1 MAGSQSRRKMIQSAA
16 VLMQQHGVEATSFR
30 QVLEHS
36 GAPRGSIYFHFPDG
50 KAQLVTEAT
59 RYAGEFIAAGLVT
72 ALEQDDL
79 ATALDTFVAT
89 WRSILEQSDFAAG
102 CPVVAAA
109 LEGARMADA
118 VDVAGA
124 AFTSWERQISD
135 VLERR
140 GVDPDR
146 AASLA
151 TISIAAIEGAVVL
164 GRAQRSSTPLTR
176 VTAELRHLI
185 ATVDGAA

>member
-1 MAGSQSRRKMIQSAA
+1 MIQSAA

-30 QVLEHS
+30 RVLEHS

-59 RYAGEFIAAGLVT
+59 RYAGDFIAAGLVAALEQGDLTT
-72 ALEQDDL
+72 ALE
-79 ATALDTFVAT
+79 TFVAT

-102 CPVVAAA
+102 CPVVAAT

-124 AFTSWERQISD
+124 AFAAWERLIAD
-135 VLERR
+135 GLERR
-140 GVDPDR
+140 GVDPVR

-164 GRAQRSSTPLTR
+164 GRAQRSSAPLIR
-176 VTAELRHLI
+176 VATELRHLMS
-185 ATVDGAA
+185 TVDVAA